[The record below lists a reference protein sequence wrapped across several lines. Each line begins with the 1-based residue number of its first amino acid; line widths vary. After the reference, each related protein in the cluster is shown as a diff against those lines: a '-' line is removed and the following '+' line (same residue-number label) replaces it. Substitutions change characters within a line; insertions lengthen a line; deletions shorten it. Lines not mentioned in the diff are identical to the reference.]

1 MTTLSAPAK
10 PLTLAEYLQWQAPD
24 NDNKLYE
31 LEDGVVRE
39 MPLES
44 ELNRRVAVFLLAYF
58 LQQGIPPQRLSQKT
72 EIAVSGAKASTRLP
86 DLLVLTEAAEEAL
99 RGASRSVILHETPP
113 PALVVEV
120 VSPGEENRVRDYR
133 YKRAQYQA
141 RGIEEYWIVD
151 PQQGTVTVLS
161 LRQGLYEES
170 VFQESDLLRSPFLT
184 RLAPEAALTV
194 AAILQREAD

>member
-1 MTTLSAPAK
+1 
-10 PLTLAEYLQWQAPD
+10 
-24 NDNKLYE
+24 
-31 LEDGVVRE
+31 
-39 MPLES
+39 
-44 ELNRRVAVFLLAYF
+44 
-58 LQQGIPPQRLSQKT
+58 
-72 EIAVSGAKASTRLP
+72 
-86 DLLVLTEAAEEAL
+86 
-99 RGASRSVILHETPP
+99 
-113 PALVVEV
+113 VEV